1 MLAAWTIL
9 VNRRQEK
16 IICTKPGH
24 VGAKNRPHPFL
35 RFSLDSQRWEL

>member
-24 VGAKNRPHPFL
+24 SERGENRSAPP
-35 RFSLDSQRWEL
+35 LDFRLIAIREL

>member
-16 IICTKPGH
+16 VICTKPAIWGRKT
-24 VGAKNRPHPFL
+24 APPPFL